1 MTLNWNLSPPMAALV
16 EALERLGGRAATT
29 RVEAEASSRG
39 ENSRHG
45 PHSHFGKAWT
55 ELKAR
60 GIVRDEREAGV
71 MRCLTETAWA
81 ERGHDG
87 PPPRSPQE
95 GLF

>member
-1 MTLNWNLSPPMAALV
+1 MTLNWNLSPPMLALV

-39 ENSRHG
+39 ENSRYG

-60 GIVRDEREAGV
+60 GIVQDERESGV
-71 MRCLTETAWA
+71 MRRLTDTAWR
-81 ERGHDG
+81 ERGHDE
-87 PPPRSPQE
+87 PPPRSQQG